1 MKTGLTENLHLY
13 QKITFIGCNKIK
25 ITFQRKQFQVKFK
38 EKNNE
43 KVYCRNY
50 NLKDITKYMEV
61 QDDIYE

>member
-38 EKNNE
+38 EKIM
-43 KVYCRNY
+43 K
-50 NLKDITKYMEV
+50 KYMEV

>member
-25 ITFQRKQFQVKFK
+25 LTFQRKQFQVKFK

-50 NLKDITKYMEV
+50 NLKDITKFMEV

>member
-50 NLKDITKYMEV
+50 NLKDITKFMEV

>member
-25 ITFQRKQFQVKFK
+25 LTFQRKQFQVKFK

-43 KVYCRNY
+43 KVYCKNY
-50 NLKDITKYMEV
+50 NLKGITKFMEV

>member
-1 MKTGLTENLHLY
+1 MKTGLTESLHSY

-50 NLKDITKYMEV
+50 NLKDITKFMEV

>member
-1 MKTGLTENLHLY
+1 MKTGLTENLRSY

-25 ITFQRKQFQVKFK
+25 LTFQRKQFQVKFK

-50 NLKDITKYMEV
+50 NLKDITKFMEV